1 MKKPRIQ
8 DIAKAAGVSPAT
20 VTRALRGSGYAS
32 SEKRELVLQ
41 AAQELG
47 YDFTQRAESN
57 SIPQV
62 IVFSP
67 FSCSGKYSD
76 KNRLFS
82 DILESI
88 CFEIQKLNWYCLTYY
103 VADGNFD
110 DIVRLLEDTRNL
122 NLKGVIFNCFDF
134 TDNLSAFR
142 KLLTSLS
149 IPVVMIERFSDV
161 FGINKIMINAKEAV
175 FLAVR
180 HLYKHGHRK
189 IAFFSPDQ
197 AHEVERS
204 RIEGFKSAVSAM
216 ELEEGAHYIPIQGYR
231 PECGEQALGSYVEEY
246 GLPTAIV
253 CADPVMVGI
262 SKYLYENHIRVPED
276 ISLIS
281 LDDSIASVMTP
292 SLTSVAFPVKE
303 IARNAIQLLTEEKEE
318 NRLPKTISLSTYLI
332 ERDSV
337 SSPRE
342 P

>member
-1 MKKPRIQ
+1 MKRPRIQ

-62 IVFSP
+62 IIFSP
-67 FSCSGKYSD
+67 FGYSGKYSG

-82 DILESI
+82 DILETL
-88 CFEIQKLNWYCLTYY
+88 CFEIQKLDWCCLTYY
-103 VADGNFD
+103 VADDSFD
-110 DIVRLLEDTRNL
+110 DVVRLLEEPRNL

-134 TDNLSAFR
+134 KDNLSAFR
-142 KLLTSLS
+142 KLLISLS

-189 IAFFSPDQ
+189 IAFFSPDEV
-197 AHEVERS
+197 HEVERS

-216 ELEEGAHYIPIQGYR
+216 ELEDGAHYMPIEGYR
-231 PECGEQALGSYVEEY
+231 PECGEQILQVYVEEY

-262 SKYLYENHIRVPED
+262 SRYLYENHIRVPEE
-276 ISLIS
+276 ISLVS
-281 LDDSIASVMTP
+281 LDDSVASVMMP
-292 SLTSVAFPVKE
+292 SLTSVAFPVQE
-303 IARNAIQLLTEEKEE
+303 IAWNAIQLLTEEKGEK
-318 NRLPKTISLSTYLI
+318 RLPKTISLSTYLI
-332 ERDSV
+332 ERNSV
-337 SSPRE
+337 SSPRKD
-342 P
+342 